1 MDKVLV
7 GVFPATLRW
16 DGCDS
21 AFQDF
26 QQGLLHAFPG
36 HVPGDGGVVGFA
48 GDFIHLVDVDD
59 TSLGAL
65 HVKVGGLQQF
75 EEDVFY
81 VFTNV
86 AGLGEAGGVGN
97 GEGDVEESGEC
108 LGEVGFPGTGGA
120 KHENVG
126 FLQFGVVIAVFA
138 PT

>member
-1 MDKVLV
+1 MNKVLI
-7 GVFPATLRW
+7 GVFPAALRR
-16 DGCDS
+16 DGCDG

-48 GDFIHLVDVDD
+48 GDFIHLVDVDNA
-59 TSLGAL
+59 SLGAL

-81 VFTNV
+81 VFANV

-97 GEGDVEESGEC
+97 SEGNVEKSGKC

-126 FLQFGVVIAVFA
+126 FLQFGVVVAVFA

>member
-7 GVFPATLRW
+7 GVFPTTLRW
-16 DGCDS
+16 DGS
-21 AFQDF
+21 NGAFQDF
-26 QQGLLHAFPG
+26 QQGLLHTFPG
-36 HVPGDGGVVGFA
+36 HVPGDGGIIRLA
-48 GDFIHLVDVDD
+48 GDFVHLVDIDD
-59 TSLGAL
+59 APLGAL
-65 HVKVGGLQQF
+65 HIKVGGLQQF

-126 FLQFGVVIAVFA
+126 FLQFGVVVTVFP